1 MRSGRPRWGQV
12 QTLFKAKIAL
22 SFPYG
27 EHSIPWLLDEG
38 DIILAL
44 RQLLRQDSLVM
55 LGFSLLSVKRNL
67 SGGRTRFLHD
77 GSVEPLLVHGQRP
90 GFNFLIISTTR
101 HAELCDK

>member
-22 SFPYG
+22 SFPDG

-67 SGGRTRFLHD
+67 SGGRTRFYTTDRWNLFWSTAR
-77 GSVEPLLVHGQRP
+77 GRG
-90 GFNFLIISTTR
+90 LIS
-101 HAELCDK
+101 